1 MAPGGRVAAPGAIRY
16 HPGPAFGVIFNME
29 TMAPMATPELW
40 ALIRKEVSDQLL
52 AEPDMG
58 SFWSRRI
65 LQHDGLETAIGD
77 LLASKLAC
85 NDMPQQTLRAVID
98 SALRADPGIV
108 QAMTADLTATRQRDA
123 AARYYSTALLYFKGF
138 QALQAHR
145 IAHWLWQQDRH
156 GMALFLQSRVSEVFQ
171 VDIHPAARIGKGILV
186 DHATGIVIGE
196 TCVLED
202 NISIMQGVTLGGT
215 GKETGDRHPKIGCGV
230 LISTGAIVLG
240 NVNIGQG
247 ARVAAGS
254 VVLKDV
260 EPHTTVAGIP
270 AVKVGKPRVDQ
281 PALEMTHEINPFDDE
296 SG

>member
-1 MAPGGRVAAPGAIRY
+1 
-16 HPGPAFGVIFNME
+16 ME
-29 TMAPMATPELW
+29 TLATTGLW
-40 ALIRKEVSDQLL
+40 AHIRKEISDQLL
-52 AEPDMG
+52 FEPDMA

-65 LQHDGLETAIGD
+65 LQHDCLEAAISD
-77 LLASKLAC
+77 LLATKLGSD
-85 NDMPQQTLRAVID
+85 DMPAANLRAVID
-98 SALRADPGIV
+98 AALRADPAIV
-108 QAMTADLTATRQRDA
+108 QAITADLTATRQRDP

-138 QALQAHR
+138 QALQAYR
-145 IAHWLWQQDRH
+145 IAHWLWKQERQ
-156 GMALFLQSRVSEVFQ
+156 GMALFLQSRISEVFQ

-196 TCVLED
+196 TCVLDD

-215 GKETGDRHPKIGCGV
+215 GKESGDRHPKIRCGV
-230 LISTGAIVLG
+230 LLSTGAIVLG
-240 NVNIGQG
+240 NVVIGQG

-281 PALEMTHEINPFDDE
+281 PALEMTHEINPCEDE
-296 SG
+296 TG